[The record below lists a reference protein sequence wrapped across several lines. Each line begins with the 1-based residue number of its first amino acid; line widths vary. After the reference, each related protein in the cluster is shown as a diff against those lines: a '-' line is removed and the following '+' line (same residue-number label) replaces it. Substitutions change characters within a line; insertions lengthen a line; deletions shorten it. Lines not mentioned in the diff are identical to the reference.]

1 MKNYSQKFRVAA
13 DSMGEM
19 KIPAEMLHGASTQRA
34 VLNFPVSGRRFPRIF
49 IYALAQIKASAARTN
64 LKLGR
69 LKPLEAGATIA
80 AALAVRDGKYD
91 AHFPLDIFQTGS
103 GTSTNMNANEVIANV
118 ATRALGSKGKV
129 HPNGHVNKGQ
139 SSNDVIPTAIHVA
152 VVLEVKRNLLP
163 ALERLAVTLEKKS
176 RQYARVNKIG
186 RTHLQDAT
194 PIFLG
199 QEFGGWASQVRHAIK
214 RLGQGLEALRELPI
228 GGTAVGTGI
237 NTHPKFA
244 AGLCSDLNREFK
256 EKFFEAR
263 NHFEAQSAK
272 DACVEMSG
280 DFRTAAVSL
289 TKIANDIRWMGCGPR
304 AGFAELKVPAVQPGS
319 SIMPGKINPVIAES
333 LLQVC
338 AEVVGNDATVAW
350 AGASS
355 SFELNVMMPVIA
367 WNLLE
372 SARLL
377 GNAVAMF
384 EEKCVRGIEADTQ
397 VCEGQIEKSLMLCTA
412 LVPIIGYDLSAKL
425 AKEAH
430 TRGLTIRQ
438 IVLEKK
444 LVDEKTLTR
453 VLNAKNMSSGD

>member
-1 MKNYSQKFRVAA
+1 MAQSKFRIAA

-19 KIPAEMLHGASTQRA
+19 KIPADMLHGASTQRA

-49 IYALAQIKASAARTN
+49 IYAIAQVKLSAARAN

-69 LKPLEAGATIA
+69 LKPKEAAAIIA
-80 AALAVRDGKYD
+80 AAAAVRDGQYD
-91 AHFPLDIFQTGS
+91 KHFPLDIFQTGS
-103 GTSTNMNANEVIANV
+103 GTSTNMNANEVIANI
-118 ATRALGSKGKV
+118 ATRKLGSKGKV
-129 HPNGHVNKGQ
+129 HPNDHVNKGQ
-139 SSNDVIPTAIHVA
+139 SSNDVIPTAIHVS
-152 VVLEVKRNLLP
+152 VLLEVKQSLIP
-163 ALERLAVTLEKKS
+163 ALETLAVTLEKKAK
-176 RQYARVNKIG
+176 QFAKINKIG

-199 QEFGGWASQVRHAIK
+199 QEFAGWASQVRHGIK
-214 RLGQGLEALRELPI
+214 RLGQGMDALRELPI

-244 AGLCSDLNREFK
+244 AGVCADMSRELN
-256 EKFFEAR
+256 EKFFEAK

-272 DACVEMSG
+272 DSCVEMSG
-280 DFRTAAVSL
+280 DLRTVAVSL

-338 AEVVGNDATVAW
+338 AEVVGNDAAVAW
-350 AGASS
+350 AGASGV
-355 SFELNVMMPVIA
+355 FELNVMMPVIA

-377 GNAVAMF
+377 ANAVSMF
-384 EEKCVRGIEADTQ
+384 ESKCVRGIEADTK

-412 LVPIIGYDLSAKL
+412 LVPILGYDASAKL
-425 AKEAH
+425 AKDAYKE
-430 TRGLTIRQ
+430 GLTIRQ
-438 IVLEKK
+438 IVLERN
-444 LVDEKTLTR
+444 LVDELTLSK

>member
-1 MKNYSQKFRVAA
+1 MANAKFRVAA

-19 KIPAEMLHGASTQRA
+19 KIPADMLHGASTQRA
-34 VLNFPVSGRRFPRIF
+34 ALNFPVSGRRFPRIF

-69 LKPLEAGATIA
+69 LKAKEA
-80 AALAVRDGKYD
+80 AAILAAAREVRDGKYD
-91 AHFPLDIFQTGS
+91 RHFPLDIFQTGS

-118 ATRALGSKGKV
+118 ATKKLKGGGKV
-129 HPNGHVNKGQ
+129 HPNDHVNKGQ
-139 SSNDVIPTAIHVA
+139 SSNDVIPTAIHVS
-152 VVLEVKRNLLP
+152 VLLEVKRNLIP
-163 ALERLAVTLEKKS
+163 ALEKLAATLELKAK
-176 RQYARVNKIG
+176 RYAKVNKIG

-199 QEFGGWASQVRHAIK
+199 QEFGGWASQVRHGVK
-214 RLGQGLEALRELPI
+214 RLGQGLDAIRELPI

-244 AGLCSDLNREFK
+244 AGVCADLNRELG
-256 EKFFEAR
+256 EKFFEAK
-263 NHFEAQSAK
+263 NHFEAQSGK

-280 DFRTAAVSL
+280 DLRTVAVSL
-289 TKIANDIRWMGCGPR
+289 TKIANDVRWMGCGPR

-350 AGASS
+350 AGASG

-377 GNAVAMF
+377 GNAVRMF

-425 AKEAH
+425 AKEAYQ
-430 TRGLTIRQ
+430 RNLTIRQ

-444 LVDEKTLTR
+444 LVDPKTLNR
-453 VLNAKNMSSGD
+453 VLNAKSMSSGD

>member
-1 MKNYSQKFRVAA
+1 MAKEKFRIAA

-19 KIPAEMLHGASTQRA
+19 RIPADMLHGASTQRA
-34 VLNFPVSGRRFPRIF
+34 VLNFPVSGRRFPRVF
-49 IYALAQIKASAARTN
+49 IYAIAQIKASAARAN

-69 LKPLEAGATIA
+69 LKAKEAGAIIA
-80 AALAVRDGKYD
+80 AAEAVRDGRYD
-91 AHFPLDIFQTGS
+91 GHFPLDIFQTGS

-118 ATRALGSKGKV
+118 ATKKLGAKGKV
-129 HPNGHVNKGQ
+129 HPNDHVNKGQ
-139 SSNDVIPTAIHVA
+139 SSNDVIPTAIHVS
-152 VVLEVKRNLLP
+152 VVIEVKRSLIP
-163 ALERLAVTLEKKS
+163 ALEALAATLEKKAK
-176 RQYARVNKIG
+176 QYSKVNKIG

-199 QEFGGWASQVRHAIK
+199 QEFAGWASQVRHGIK
-214 RLGQGLEALRELPI
+214 RLEQGIGALRELPI

-237 NTHPKFA
+237 NTHPRFA
-244 AGLCSDLNREFK
+244 AEVCADLNRHLK
-256 EKFFEAR
+256 EKFFEAE

-280 DFRTAAVSL
+280 DLRTVAVSL
-289 TKIANDIRWMGCGPR
+289 TKVANDIRWMGCGPR
-304 AGFAELKVPAVQPGS
+304 AGFAELKVPPVQPGS

-338 AEVVGNDATVAW
+338 AEVVGNDAAVAW
-350 AGASS
+350 AGASG

-372 SARLL
+372 SSRLL
-377 GNAVAMF
+377 ANAVNMF
-384 EEKCVRGIEADTQ
+384 ESKCVRGIEADVQ

-412 LVPIIGYDLSAKL
+412 LVPILGYDMSAKL
-425 AKEAH
+425 AKEAYQK
-430 TRGLTIRQ
+430 GLTIRQ

-444 LVDEKTLTR
+444 LVDEVTLTK

>member
-1 MKNYSQKFRVAA
+1 MSQKNQFRIAA

-19 KIPAEMLHGASTQRA
+19 KIPADMLHGASTQRA

-49 IYALAQIKASAARTN
+49 IYALAQIKASAARSN
-64 LKLGR
+64 QKLGR
-69 LKPLEAGATIA
+69 LKPAEAKAVIA
-80 AALAVRDGKYD
+80 AATAVRDGKYD

-103 GTSTNMNANEVIANV
+103 GTSTNTNANEVISNLASR
-118 ATRALGSKGKV
+118 TIKV
-129 HPNGHVNKGQ
+129 HPNDHVNKGQ
-139 SSNDVIPTAIHVA
+139 SSNDVIPTAIHVS
-152 VVLEVKRNLLP
+152 VVLETKRNLIP
-163 ALERLAVTLEKKS
+163 ALEKLASTLEKKAKQFS
-176 RQYARVNKIG
+176 KINKIG

-199 QEFGGWASQVRHAIK
+199 QEFAGWASQVRHGIK
-214 RLGQGLEALRELPI
+214 RLEQGMDALRELPI

-244 AGLCSDLNREFK
+244 AGVCADLNRELK
-256 EKFFEAR
+256 EKFYEAK
-263 NHFEAQSAK
+263 NHFEAQSGK

-280 DFRTAAVSL
+280 DLRTVAVSL
-289 TKIANDIRWMGCGPR
+289 TKIANDVRWMGCGPR
-304 AGFAELKVPAVQPGS
+304 NGFAELKVPPVQPGS

-350 AGASS
+350 AGASG

-377 GNAVAMF
+377 ANAVNMF
-384 EEKCVRGIEADTQ
+384 EEKCVRGIEADAQ

-412 LVPIIGYDLSAKL
+412 LVPILGYDQSAKL
-425 AKEAH
+425 AKEAYQ
-430 TRGLTIRQ
+430 RNLTIRQ

-444 LVDEKTLTR
+444 LVDEKTLAR
-453 VLNAKNMSSGD
+453 VLNAKNMSAGD